1 MYKDVGVRFADFISF
16 FLTFLKYPVKMK
28 YLGLT
33 MIPNNFILI
42 WYLKTGGGGGEEE
55 VGSSIEPR
63 VNPPLTFGG
72 SILCILG
79 SLLKVKLQ
87 NGNIF

>member
-1 MYKDVGVRFADFISF
+1 MVFKNG
-16 FLTFLKYPVKMK
+16 
-28 YLGLT
+28 
-33 MIPNNFILI
+33 
-42 WYLKTGGGGGEEE
+42 GGGGGEEE